1 MKSHKGSNVCYGIL
15 LIFGLFFMQSS
26 FAQTK
31 SNVLVQGKIVDADN
45 TEIVGAVVKIKDRSV
60 GTVTDA
66 KDTFPLMWEWGKF
79 WNFLIWDT
87 VRNH

>member
-45 TEIVGAVVKIKDRSV
+45 T
-60 GTVTDA
+60 
-66 KDTFPLMWEWGKF
+66 
-79 WNFLIWDT
+79 
-87 VRNH
+87 

>member
-60 GTVTDA
+60 
-66 KDTFPLMWEWGKF
+66 
-79 WNFLIWDT
+79 
-87 VRNH
+87 